1 MNSPVDYLAVA
12 RVVAAH
18 GIRGEV
24 RCELITDFPDRLKR
38 TKQLFRGEA
47 HVPVELERV
56 RLDKNAAIVKLS
68 GVESRTEAE
77 RLRGQMLYVPVSE
90 AVPLPGDSYFWHQ
103 IIGLKVRSD
112 AGQELGE
119 VADIMQTGSND
130 VYVVRKDRTELLLPA
145 IKDVVQ
151 EIDLAGGV
159 MTVHLMEGLV

>member
-1 MNSPVDYLAVA
+1 
-12 RVVAAH
+12 
-18 GIRGEV
+18 
-24 RCELITDFPDRLKR
+24 
-38 TKQLFRGEA
+38 
-47 HVPVELERV
+47 
-56 RLDKNAAIVKLS
+56 
-68 GVESRTEAE
+68 
-77 RLRGQMLYVPVSE
+77 MLYVPVSE

-130 VYVVRKDRTELLLPA
+130 VYVVRKDSTELLLPA

-151 EIDLAGGV
+151 EIDLTGGV

>member
-1 MNSPVDYLAVA
+1 MDRADDYLAVA

-38 TKQLFRGEA
+38 TPLLYRGET
-47 HVPVELERV
+47 HLPVDVERARV
-56 RLDKNAAIVKLS
+56 EKNGAILKLS
-68 GVESRTEAE
+68 GVETRTDAEA
-77 RLRGQMLYVPVSE
+77 LRGQMLYVAAAD

-103 IIGLKVRSD
+103 IIGLNVRSD
-112 AGQELGE
+112 AGEDLGE

-130 VYVVRKDRTELLLPA
+130 VYVVRRDGGEILLPA

-151 EIDLAGGV
+151 DIDLAAGV
-159 MTVHLMEGLV
+159 ITVHLIEGLI